1 MDIQKL
7 TFEDKE
13 LIEECDKL
21 FLKFLE
27 SEKTY
32 DENYKT
38 KETVNS
44 FINDLLDENKILLAA
59 TENNNVLGF
68 LYGFIEN
75 KISFLKPVGNICF
88 LYVDDGYRNRKI
100 ATNLI
105 DNFLNELKK
114 LNIEIV
120 EVKAFENNDAAKAI
134 YLKYDFKPLLI
145 NYRKIKI

>member
-7 TFEDKE
+7 TFENKE
-13 LIEECDKL
+13 LVEECDKL

-32 DENYKT
+32 DANYKT
-38 KETVNS
+38 KEKNNS
-44 FINDLLDENKILLAA
+44 FANDLLDENKILLVA

-75 KISFLKPVGNICF
+75 KTTFLKPVGNICF
-88 LYVDDGYRNRKI
+88 LYVDNGYRNRKI

-105 DNFLNELKK
+105 DNFFNELKK

-120 EVKAFENNDAAKAI
+120 EVKAFENNEAAKAI
-134 YLKYDFKPLLI
+134 YSKYDFKPFLI
-145 NYRKIKI
+145 NYRKNKI